1 MADQLFPD
9 GPSDTGRHPEDPP
22 LLGDAAMLDALATC
36 APSALI
42 HQQPLIHQP
51 AAGRPDDRP
60 TPHCFSLAAR
70 PPPPTGHLIRALRC
84 RLGAE
89 PEVEL
94 TEEERTTLLTQG
106 FLNLGQLISPEQCEE
121 AKRRIL
127 AQVRSEKPSEW
138 SVRTGDIS
146 LSNVLN
152 KCNDDGLFDVA
163 ITHPKLLAA
172 MRLTLG
178 DSFRLFSL
186 KV

>member
-1 MADQLFPD
+1 M
-9 GPSDTGRHPEDPP
+9 T
-22 LLGDAAMLDALATC
+22 
-36 APSALI
+36 
-42 HQQPLIHQP
+42 
-51 AAGRPDDRP
+51 
-60 TPHCFSLAAR
+60 AR
-70 PPPPTGHLIRALRC
+70 PPPPTAHLIPALRC

-186 KV
+186 NVRGAGPGHGHQAFHTVCSRPSPPFALVLCDHWFDACADRIGARTATQ